1 MARSWQD
8 KHDNHR
14 HPTKV
19 EVLEK
24 PYAGLLPGQTIAIAT
39 PAQIS
44 AYFRSVPR
52 GETRSMAQLRAH
64 LARLQGADGACPMT
78 TAIFSRIAAENAYER
93 LLAGERH
100 VAPFWRVIDPGSP
113 LARKLACG
121 MQFIRDRR
129 AEEGC

>member
-44 AYFRSVPR
+44 A
-52 GETRSMAQLRAH
+52 
-64 LARLQGADGACPMT
+64 
-78 TAIFSRIAAENAYER
+78 
-93 LLAGERH
+93 
-100 VAPFWRVIDPGSP
+100 
-113 LARKLACG
+113 
-121 MQFIRDRR
+121 
-129 AEEGC
+129 